1 MGYTVRTAGASMLR
15 WLGGAIKRIGVVFFA
30 WSLLVLAVAAFV
42 ESRGAVITGE
52 MWINLFRFTLYL
64 VLLVWVVAERDS
76 TQNVLDGLAGEP
88 APEDAKV
95 GERTLNVVRFL
106 SWPWFAMWFRW
117 AEPNLDAA
125 MLEVPVAVP
134 SWKYVF
140 LVSGA
145 WALLLGGVFALI
157 RAGLAL
163 MWARQRAD
171 KGPADLPR
179 ALPLFTAGVVGTV
192 LLPTLLGKIGLLAV
206 GAILLLVPLLLI
218 FAAQQGGER
227 MELLVT
233 IQPDDNIDEVAL
245 PLLLHGAE
253 HDPAPV
259 HGTTTWVLSVPVE
272 RAVSLSRS
280 LAGDGENV
288 VSIEVNSAV
297 TVDPTSEGG
306 PCMPA
311 LTGPSGRPVVVG
323 IVDTGIHSGHASLS
337 DRVLKRSTDS
347 QGHGTAMAGIAATAG
362 GGVRLRAFP
371 ALARSRA
378 SADDVADAI
387 WDAVEAKVDVINLSF
402 SGTGR
407 APAVVVDAINTALR
421 SGIPVIAS
429 AGNTTG
435 SVAEDPPWPASIP
448 GVLVVKATDRNG
460 LPASF
465 SKRAP
470 GVAKVVSA
478 RGESICAANAAG
490 GWSTTSGTSASAAY
504 VSGAI
509 AALTS
514 ACGDTPAAWADA
526 LGRGFNADQV
536 RGALERCSRGY

>member
-1 MGYTVRTAGASMLR
+1 MLR
-15 WLGGAIKRIGVVFFA
+15 WLGGAIKRIGMVFFA
-30 WSLLVLAVAAFV
+30 WSLLVLGIAAFV
-42 ESRGAVITGE
+42 ESRGAVITAE

-64 VLLVWVVAERDS
+64 VLLFWVVAERDA
-76 TQNVLDGLAGEP
+76 TQDVLDGLSGEP

-125 MLEVPVAVP
+125 LLEAPLVVP
-134 SWKYVF
+134 SWGYVIV
-140 LVSGA
+140 VSGA

-157 RAGLAL
+157 RAGLSL

-171 KGPADLPR
+171 KSPSDLPR

-192 LLPTLLGKIGLLAV
+192 LLPTLLGKIGLMAV
-206 GAILLLVPLLLI
+206 GAVLLLVPLLLI

-233 IQPDDNIDEVAL
+233 IQPDDDIDEVVL

-253 HDPAPV
+253 HEPASV

-272 RAVSLSRS
+272 RALSLSKV
-280 LAGDGENV
+280 LAGDRENV
-288 VSIEVNSAV
+288 VRVEVNSAV
-297 TVDPTSEGG
+297 AVDPTSPGV
-306 PCMPA
+306 PCLPSIA
-311 LTGPSGRPVVVG
+311 GASGRPVVVG
-323 IVDTGIHSGHASLS
+323 IVDTGIQSGHASLA
-337 DRVLKRSTDS
+337 DRVLKRSLDS
-347 QGHGTAMAGIAATAG
+347 LGHGTAMAGIAATAG
-362 GGVRLRAFP
+362 DGVRLRSFP
-371 ALARSRA
+371 ALAGPRA
-378 SADDVADAI
+378 SADDVAAAI
-387 WDAVEAKVDVINLSF
+387 LDAVEAKVDVINLSF
-402 SGTGR
+402 SGAGR
-407 APAVVVDAINTALR
+407 PPRVVVDAVNAALQQ
-421 SGIPVIAS
+421 GIPVVAS

-448 GVLVVKATDRNG
+448 GVLVVKATDRYG

-478 RGESICAANAAG
+478 GGESVCAANTAG

-536 RGALERCSRGY
+536 RGVIQRCTRGY